1 MLLGLA
7 TSDKAVGMKFN
18 QLRYFLHIVEAG
30 SMSKAAK
37 VLGVAQP
44 ALSQHIANLEH
55 DLGAKLLERTPG
67 GVHTTPAG
75 DVLSDHAR
83 TIFRQ
88 VDQARLDITYTDQT
102 PRGEVVVV
110 LAAAAASFI
119 APALSLAVE
128 KNYPEVRITAMEAM
142 SVRAS
147 ELVENGHVDLA
158 FLPYGHLL
166 KQVEARPVVTEH
178 LYLIGRQDM
187 DLADDTPIDFKDAC
201 NAPLILPSHP
211 HFLRKKLEQT
221 AFDQGLKMDVRAD
234 QDSTRLLN
242 AYIETGYAYGILPFT
257 SFYEGISSGKLFA
270 RKIVNPVISR
280 QMTIA
285 WSRHKP
291 LNKASKVV
299 ADELYRLIGELN
311 ASGMLPG
318 DLIEQETNAEFT
330 DANAL

>member
-1 MLLGLA
+1 
-7 TSDKAVGMKFN
+7 MKFN
-18 QLRYFLHIVEAG
+18 QLKYFLQIVEAG

-44 ALSQHIANLEH
+44 ALSQHVANLEH
-55 DLGAKLLERTPG
+55 ELGAKILERTPG
-67 GVHTTPAG
+67 GVHATPAG
-75 DVLSDHAR
+75 EVLSDHAR
-83 TIFRQ
+83 TIMRQ
-88 VDQARLDITYTDQT
+88 VEQARLDITYTDQT

-110 LAAAAASFI
+110 LAAAAASLI

-147 ELVENGHVDLA
+147 ELVENGHADLG

-166 KQVEARPVVTEH
+166 KQVEALPAITEN
-178 LYLIGRQDM
+178 LYLIGRHDM
-187 DLADDTPIDFKDAC
+187 ELADDKPIDYKDAC
-201 NAPLILPSHP
+201 DAPLILPSHP

-257 SFYEGISSGKLFA
+257 SFYEGVRDGKLFA
-270 RKIVNPVISR
+270 RKIVNPVIPR

-291 LNKASKVV
+291 LNRASKVV
-299 ADELYRLIGELN
+299 ADELFRLIGELN

-318 DLIEQETNAEFT
+318 KLSDPGT
-330 DANAL
+330 DADFTGPTTL